1 MTYFFRSSSLS
12 IPLWPFYKD
21 ISFGLEFLLQ
31 HTVQNSA
38 LVIIHFS
45 HILMSIKL
53 INYLNFR
60 QFGVKLF
67 GNLALTHSV
76 VWRYKVSYT
85 LAYQPEEVYDVV
97 GPVCESSDVFAF
109 LL

>member
-67 GNLALTHSV
+67 GNLALIHSV
-76 VWRYKVSYT
+76 VWRYKVST
-85 LAYQPEEVYDVV
+85 FLA
-97 GPVCESSDVFAF
+97 
-109 LL
+109 